1 MSIRFHFL
9 NFVSNRLIVVAV
21 IHSRKMKS
29 LLLAASILLPLAR
42 LFGQVEVELF
52 FMNSCDHSVTVL
64 NYELTALNDTKGH
77 PSADVQSVNGKAT
90 VPEKGTYQL
99 SSSLSWGNLIGM
111 FDQIIEITDSPKQVD
126 TIYIPR
132 IKFTGDGVLH
142 SKYWNYFNCQ
152 KLCDGHETDYYPNG
166 QKRLEGEFVKGKPNR
181 ITEYETDGTKKV
193 EYWYVPGTLTY
204 SRVNWF
210 DKAGKLDEYDVY
222 KTKKRKT
229 VKTTYTSYGKQ
240 IAKEI
245 IRHEIEK

>member
-1 MSIRFHFL
+1 MRFILMMIIAFL
-9 NFVSNRLIVVAV
+9 PIS
-21 IHSRKMKS
+21 KS
-29 LLLAASILLPLAR
+29 L
-42 LFGQVEVELF
+42 GQIEVTLIF
-52 FMNSCDHSVTVL
+52 KNSCDNSVIPL
-64 NYELTALNDTKGH
+64 NYELTALNDTKDH
-77 PSADVQSVNGKAT
+77 PSADIHSVNGKAT
-90 VPEKGTYQL
+90 VLEKGTYQL
-99 SSSLSWGNLIGM
+99 SSSLSWGNNRIGM
-111 FDQIIEITDSPKQVD
+111 FDQIIEITNSSKQVD

-210 DKAGKLDEYDVY
+210 DKEGKLDEYDVY

-229 VKTTYTSYGKQ
+229 VKKTYAPSGKR
-240 IAKEI
+240 IGKEI
-245 IRHEIEK
+245 IRN